1 MLKRCLCLFQ
11 HWVRLNRR
19 QRVSSLSKICTYSF
33 RTWFFSRKHMKN
45 NISISDQHRLT
56 HGIHY
61 DEHEFFYEYLLISP
75 SYQKAHQV
83 MSGQTVSEDV
93 IKNISEWD
101 LVLKTYALCGDV
113 YSMTFLKWW
122 NSIGRG
128 VFYTQLDDGT
138 YTPNGS
144 LLLLKNKINVLTLI
158 KGFVLV
164 NFKSNHEIPEE
175 KRVENWRLA
184 VDCSIPSKWTDQLKA
199 NSKKTL
205 ENLEARTALGFLV
218 SKKLKEALYIAENAA
233 RGQYPSNKPIKS
245 GLTFNYEKI
254 NRIGLVM
261 TELFLQELRE
271 RNKKRVG
278 LALYSCSKE
287 VSS

>member
-1 MLKRCLCLFQ
+1 M
-11 HWVRLNRR
+11 
-19 QRVSSLSKICTYSF
+19 STYSF

-164 NFKSNHEIPEE
+164 NFKSNYEIPEE

-184 VDCSIPSKWTDQLKA
+184 VECSIPSKWTDQLKP

-245 GLTFNYEKI
+245 GLIFNYEQI
-254 NRIGLVM
+254 HRIGLVM
-261 TELFLQELRE
+261 AELFLQELRE
-271 RNKKRVG
+271 RNKKG
-278 LALYSCSKE
+278 LGLHFTAAVKKFRRKQTKQKKS
-287 VSS
+287 V